1 MFCQLDPT
9 STPKMRAKRFNRA
22 QLNNHL
28 KGNRHTRRQQIIEAF
43 QAVKTAG
50 AAKVECP
57 MCTGRE
63 YGTASKWLQHVAK
76 YHKAELWS
84 GESVD
89 NKDEDTTIL
98 DEDEME
104 DEI

>member
-1 MFCQLDPT
+1 
-9 STPKMRAKRFNRA
+9 
-22 QLNNHL
+22 
-28 KGNRHTRRQQIIEAF
+28 
-43 QAVKTAG
+43 
-50 AAKVECP
+50 